1 MVYWKTAEALLR
13 AVVTIRRRDVSM
25 EKKID
30 ALTDLKALLEL
41 CEREDGLSD
50 LTAIYRGQK
59 TETILGYDISA
70 VEAFVGMMMVRYPG
84 FRWMREPE
92 GQMRILVEQD
102 GSRKLYEGPVLEIAT
117 SPTEPKPGL
126 VAISL
131 TSDGF
136 IHQFAGMVG
145 AQRKLAG

>member
-1 MVYWKTAEALLR
+1 MVYWKTAEDLLR

-30 ALTDLKALLEL
+30 ALADLKVLLEL
-41 CEREDGLSD
+41 CEKEDGLSD
-50 LTAIYRGQK
+50 LTAIYRDQK

>member
-30 ALTDLKALLEL
+30 ALADLKALLEL
-41 CEREDGLSD
+41 CEKEDSLSD
-50 LTAIYRGQK
+50 LTAIYRDQK

-84 FRWMREPE
+84 FRWMRDRQE
-92 GQMRILVEQD
+92 
-102 GSRKLYEGPVLEIAT
+102 LYHKQLPCPCGRGDQCFREAAL
-117 SPTEPKPGL
+117 
-126 VAISL
+126 
-131 TSDGF
+131 
-136 IHQFAGMVG
+136 
-145 AQRKLAG
+145 